1 MKTRLLLF
9 VLFAFSFG
17 NAQTLIHNFPFDGSY
32 NDAVG
37 SSYYFQNGSFF
48 RTDRNGNPL
57 KAIEVNSVNGGIA
70 GGAMPDIPVGTNHR
84 TISIWVKFLPSANS
98 FDRYFIFGYGGNGE
112 NQGFN
117 LTQAFSPVSAV
128 STLQVSTAGFSS
140 VNSVNTTVAV
150 DLNVWYHYVVSFNGS
165 VVKVY
170 RNNQLL
176 INQTV
181 SGWSTTIAN
190 GALRLGNNT
199 VGQSTTSPIYLDD
212 LQVYNY
218 VLNDAEIT
226 NLFTNNTLSSQN
238 FSQNNLEAALYPNPV
253 NDILNIKMDSGI
265 QSVEVFNLQGQKVKS
280 SNQKQIN
287 VSDLAAGIYM
297 VRIQDTDNAI
307 ATKKIVKQ

>member
-1 MKTRLLLF
+1 M
-9 VLFAFSFG
+9 
-17 NAQTLIHNFPFDGSY
+17 
-32 NDAVG
+32 
-37 SSYYFQNGSFF
+37 
-48 RTDRNGNPL
+48 
-57 KAIEVNSVNGGIA
+57 
-70 GGAMPDIPVGTNHR
+70 
-84 TISIWVKFLPSANS
+84 
-98 FDRYFIFGYGGNGE
+98 
-112 NQGFN
+112 
-117 LTQAFSPVSAV
+117 
-128 STLQVSTAGFSS
+128 STAGFSS

-226 NLFTNNTLSSQN
+226 NLFTNNTLSSKN

-287 VSDLAAGIYM
+287 VSDLDAGIYM